1 MQPFNVEIFDNEFN
15 LIQHYNVGA
24 IDYKYDYLSTM
35 ENSVLIAFDENVQ
48 KGDYI
53 RIFND
58 TDSYFGYISAIQVNE
73 TAQGFS
79 EIKFKPFISL
89 FDANILFDT
98 TLQGSAVTLEQMIAD
113 YITAYYINNADADQ
127 NIFGLEVETISAI
140 AFAASYLDFSLDL
153 ALTFLIFAISASV
166 K

>member
-1 MQPFNVEIFDNEFN
+1 MQPFNVEIFDQEFN

-35 ENSVLIAFDENVQ
+35 ENSVLIAFVENVEN
-48 KGDYI
+48 GNYI
-53 RIFND
+53 RLFND
-58 TDSYFGYISAIQVNE
+58 TDSYFGYISAIAVNE

-98 TLQGSAVTLEQMIAD
+98 TLQGSATTLEQMIAD
-113 YITAYYINNADADQ
+113 YSIKKYVI
-127 NIFGLEVETISAI
+127 
-140 AFAASYLDFSLDL
+140 
-153 ALTFLIFAISASV
+153 
-166 K
+166 